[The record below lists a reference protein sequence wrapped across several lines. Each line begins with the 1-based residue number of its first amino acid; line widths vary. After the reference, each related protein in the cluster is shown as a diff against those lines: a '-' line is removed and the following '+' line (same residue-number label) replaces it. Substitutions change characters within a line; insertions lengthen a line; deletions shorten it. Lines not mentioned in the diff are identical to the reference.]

1 MRVNQYRTILVVLLI
16 ARHVASSQ
24 NSISSI
30 VDTNMVLVPGG
41 EFVMGKD
48 GEDDFSPAHRVM
60 LDSFYIDKY
69 EATNLQYYRFCQA
82 TGHQMPDFWGMKE
95 YHCGIDFPN
104 HPVVG
109 VSCSDAIEYA
119 RWAGKRLPTEAE
131 WECAAK
137 GGLIDSSFPNGDY
150 IDTTLANMTFK
161 GRRKGTV
168 QVGSYKPN
176 TLGVYDMAGNVCEW
190 VADIYGAEYYEDG
203 PKKNPKGPDKG
214 RFRVIRGGGW
224 HSGSSCNRVYYRN
237 ALPSNWV
244 DFAVGFRCAKDI
256 KQVGKPNAK

>member
-95 YHCGIDFPN
+95 YHCGIDFP
-104 HPVVG
+104 
-109 VSCSDAIEYA
+109 IILWLE
-119 RWAGKRLPTEAE
+119 
-131 WECAAK
+131 
-137 GGLIDSSFPNGDY
+137 
-150 IDTTLANMTFK
+150 
-161 GRRKGTV
+161 
-168 QVGSYKPN
+168 
-176 TLGVYDMAGNVCEW
+176 
-190 VADIYGAEYYEDG
+190 
-203 PKKNPKGPDKG
+203 
-214 RFRVIRGGGW
+214 
-224 HSGSSCNRVYYRN
+224 
-237 ALPSNWV
+237 
-244 DFAVGFRCAKDI
+244 
-256 KQVGKPNAK
+256 